1 MERHP
6 LAVIQENDAELFKA
20 CADTSKMAYADGAL
34 PAKVKYLIAMAL
46 DASHG
51 AANGVRFL
59 AQQAMA
65 NGATKDEVMEA
76 IRVAYSISGSASV
89 YTAAAGL
96 EGVFSNIKP
105 L

>member
-6 LAVIQENDAELFKA
+6 LWVIQENDAELFKA
-20 CADTSKMAYADGAL
+20 LTDTSKMALAEGAL

-51 AANGVRFL
+51 AANGVRYL
-59 AQQAMA
+59 AQQALA
-65 NGATKDEVMEA
+65 SGATKAEIMEA
-76 IRVAYSISGSASV
+76 VRVVYSVSGSGSV

-96 EGVFSNIKP
+96 EGVFGNNKP